1 MAAAIDPATRREL
14 HYASRVVDCFVDR
27 PSDIHAMLE
36 AAVAARPDAEA
47 LVCGELRFTWAQL
60 DEEVRRLAA
69 ALHGEGVGPGDRVA
83 LLLGNDAPFVVLTY
97 AVARLGAIL
106 VPLSLRDQT
115 PGLRHALVQ
124 SGAKILICEPEAA
137 EVVPP
142 MEETPA
148 LVRRFALGKVEGF
161 CNYHRLLGADP
172 EAAPPPAKVDEE
184 AVATILY
191 TSGTTG
197 VPKGAMLTHLGVV
210 HSATA
215 FASFMDSRPG
225 DREGVIAPL
234 SHVTGLVGGVHKA
247 VRAQATLLVM
257 REFKASA
264 FLRLAAAERLT
275 HCAMVPAMYNLCLVQ
290 DDPANHDL
298 SAWRWGGYGGAPMP
312 APTIERLAQKL
323 PNLKLMNCYGA
334 TETTSP
340 VTMMPPENTASHR
353 LSVGKSS
360 YGAVTVVMDED
371 GRECPPGVHGE
382 LWHSGPMVVPGYW
395 ENPEATAKEFAGGF
409 WKSGDIGSI
418 DADGFVYVHDRKKD
432 MVNRGGY
439 KIFTAQ
445 VESVLAAF
453 PGVTESAVVAKPCP
467 VLGERVHAVVVAPEP
482 LDEGALAAHCRR
494 ELADY
499 QAPESFTITPEP
511 LPRNHNGKIM
521 KREIREKLD
530 FVARA

>member
-1 MAAAIDPATRREL
+1 M
-14 HYASRVVDCFVDR
+14 
-27 PSDIHAMLE
+27 
-36 AAVAARPDAEA
+36 
-47 LVCGELRFTWAQL
+47 
-60 DEEVRRLAA
+60 
-69 ALHGEGVGPGDRVA
+69 
-83 LLLGNDAPFVVLTY
+83 
-97 AVARLGAIL
+97 
-106 VPLSLRDQT
+106 
-115 PGLRHALVQ
+115 
-124 SGAKILICEPEAA
+124 
-137 EVVPP
+137 
-142 MEETPA
+142 
-148 LVRRFALGKVEGF
+148 
-161 CNYHRLLGADP
+161 
-172 EAAPPPAKVDEE
+172 
-184 AVATILY
+184 
-191 TSGTTG
+191 
-197 VPKGAMLTHLGVV
+197 
-210 HSATA
+210 
-215 FASFMDSRPG
+215 
-225 DREGVIAPL
+225 IAPL

-264 FLRLAAAERLT
+264 FLQLAAAERLT